1 MKNPFRFRRLSK
13 KRIASRSRA
22 GNLLILL
29 ILLLMGAFSALPLIY
44 SIVSSLKPLD
54 ELFAYPPRF
63 FVQRPTASN
72 YTLLFKLVSNMW
84 VPFSRYLFNSLFISV
99 VVTVGSVL
107 ISSMA
112 AYPLSK
118 YKLRLGW
125 LFDLVVVSLLF
136 TGNVLWLPQ
145 YIVLSRLHI
154 INTYLVYIVPALA
167 SAFGMFLMKQFMD
180 KVPFVLIES
189 ALIDGASQYR
199 ILFRIVMPQVKPAWL
214 TLTVFA
220 FQGIWNTQPMNMVFD
235 EQLKLINMAVQQ
247 VISSGISRIGP
258 SMAAGVILMIPPL
271 LVFAYTQSSVIETM
285 ASSGIKE

>member
-1 MKNPFRFRRLSK
+1 MKNPFRRRLTKS
-13 KRIASRSRA
+13 RIANRSRT

-29 ILLLMGAFSALPLIY
+29 VLLLMGIFSALPLVY
-44 SIVSSLKPLD
+44 SVVSSLKPVD

-63 FVQRPTASN
+63 FVQRPTGSN
-72 YTLLFKLVSNMW
+72 YLLLFKLVSNMW

-99 VVTVGSVL
+99 LVTVGSVL

-118 YKLRLGW
+118 YRLRLSW

-145 YIVLSRLHI
+145 YIVLSKLHMM
-154 INTYLVYIVPALA
+154 NTYLVYIVPALA
-167 SAFGMFLMKQFMD
+167 SSFGMFLMKQFMD

-220 FQGIWNTQPMNMVFD
+220 FQGIWNTQPLSMVFD

-247 VISSGISRIGP
+247 VITSGISRIGP